1 MRKQTSIVSMVI
13 LYYKRFFDVMRQ
25 MRISGSNPV
34 SSSTGISDL
43 QPIRVILALYQRYGR
58 HRAVYERNSWDY
70 GFLLRMFTLFS
81 YCFRLTS
88 STKAHVL
95 LR

>member
-13 LYYKRFFDVMRQ
+13 LYYKLSFFLSFSFFDVMRQ

-43 QPIRVILALYQRYGR
+43 QPIRVIWLFINGMVAIELYMNGIRGIPVLTT
-58 HRAVYERNSWDY
+58 HVYI
-70 GFLLRMFTLFS
+70 
-81 YCFRLTS
+81 
-88 STKAHVL
+88 V
-95 LR
+95 

>member
-43 QPIRVILALYQRYGR
+43 QPSESFWLFINGMVAIELYMNGIRGIPVLTT
-58 HRAVYERNSWDY
+58 HVYI
-70 GFLLRMFTLFS
+70 
-81 YCFRLTS
+81 
-88 STKAHVL
+88 V
-95 LR
+95 

>member
-43 QPIRVILALYQRYGR
+43 QPIGVILALYQRYGR
-58 HRAVYERNSWDY
+58 HRAVYERNSWDS
-70 GFLLRMFTLFS
+70 GFNYACLQCLVIAS
-81 YCFRLTS
+81 G
-88 STKAHVL
+88 
-95 LR
+95 